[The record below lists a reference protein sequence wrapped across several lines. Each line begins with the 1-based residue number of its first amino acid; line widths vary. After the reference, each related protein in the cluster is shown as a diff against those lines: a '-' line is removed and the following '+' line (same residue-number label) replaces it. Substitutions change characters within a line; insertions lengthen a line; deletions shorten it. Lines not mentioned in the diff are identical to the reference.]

1 MCRLERKLGLI
12 NATHTEMSFGFL
24 FILCDTV
31 VYELSTRAEGGVHD
45 WRTLRAQVCVSARKS
60 TQYLTSIYVMT
71 VLVSDYLPIDSRS
84 SGPLSALTPVRKGR
98 NCSTATRRG
107 TGERFLDSRIIVHQF
122 SLWTKSQELFIF
134 FFLGN
139 ITPTTQGTKR
149 AISDVVL
156 SLACL

>member
-1 MCRLERKLGLI
+1 MLERKLGLI

-31 VYELSTRAEGGVHD
+31 VYELSTLAGGGGVHD

-60 TQYLTSIYVMT
+60 IQYLTSIYVMT

-84 SGPLSALTPVRKGR
+84 SGPLSALTPLRKGR
-98 NCSTATRRG
+98 NRSTAPRRG

-122 SLWTKSQELFIF
+122 SLSTKSQELFIF